1 MAKEVAMEAIR
12 LKVHAEKD
20 GEIVLHDMSI
30 HMNDRLEVILLKEEG
45 VMQPKKT
52 TEAGDP
58 VLRLQGLG
66 KDIWKGIDPD
76 AYVKNLREGWE

>member
-1 MAKEVAMEAIR
+1 MDAIR
-12 LKVHAEKD
+12 LKVRVEKD
-20 GEIVLHDMSI
+20 GEIVLHDLPI
-30 HMNDRLEVILLKEEG
+30 HRNDSLEVILLKEEG
-45 VMQPKKT
+45 VMQPKT

>member
-1 MAKEVAMEAIR
+1 MDAIR
-12 LKVHAEKD
+12 LKVRVEKD
-20 GEIVLHDMSI
+20 GEIVLHDLPI
-30 HMNDRLEVILLKEEG
+30 HRNDRLDVILLKEEG
-45 VMQPKKT
+45 VIQPKT